1 MKKDKIFKMIE
12 FIENKIN
19 ELPKTESQNFI
30 LFKMIEFFENKIN
43 ELPRPLNQTSRKEYN
58 LYINIISTLKEF
70 ANID

>member
-19 ELPKTESQNFI
+19 ELP
-30 LFKMIEFFENKIN
+30 
-43 ELPRPLNQTSRKEYN
+43 RPLNQPSRKEYN
-58 LYINIISTLKEF
+58 SYINIISTLKEF